1 MKVIL
6 NASQQPY
13 ISIGV
18 RFGGIKI
25 NGTEYIYHEAKD
37 AFIDKKVAKFMRKR
51 TWDEFLEYVKTLE

>member
-25 NGTEYIYHEAKD
+25 NNTEYIYHEAKD

-51 TWDEFLEYVKTLE
+51 TWEEFLEYVKTLE